1 MIEEHYKVAT
11 EVANVQPIPEKIL
24 PKLKNL
30 WPAALIPM
38 TIHYGKLKFQ
48 KVKLNRFES
57 STVVKETAVMKNYR
71 FNPDEIWSDDSDD
84 DSDKENQPTTSKVK
98 RANSPTRNLFL
109 DTIQDE
115 MAESGNNPTSTSSLL
130 DSFLNNCK

>member
-1 MIEEHYKVAT
+1 MTEEHYKVAT
-11 EVANVQPIPEKIL
+11 EVAHVDPTPEKML
-24 PKLKNL
+24 PKMKHL

-38 TIHYGKLKFQ
+38 TIHYGKPKFQ

-57 STVVKETAVMKNYR
+57 DAVVKQTAVMKNYR
-71 FNPDEIWSDDSDD
+71 FNPNEVWSEESED
-84 DSDKENQPTTSKVK
+84 DSDKENQPSTSKS
-98 RANSPTRNLFL
+98 RTTNDPTRNLFL

-115 MAESGNNPTSTSSLL
+115 MESENNPTSTSMLL